1 MRRHFRWDKK
11 YLYWGVTAFCVIAC
25 AILFY
30 MALNYIGLVG
40 KALRSLVTILSPFI
54 WGLVISYLLN
64 PLVRTLEKKL
74 FGPLCRRIYA
84 KSKRSNG
91 EGLARGLSVLFSEI
105 FMLAIVTGLFFLII
119 PQLYSSIET
128 IIVNSPVYID
138 KLTTWATK
146 MLTDFPELR
155 SYVTQMLGDINQDL
169 MSWLQTS
176 VLPGLGSLLS
186 NVGTGVKYVV
196 TGVYNLVIGII
207 VSVYIL
213 SDSETFTA
221 NAKRILYSLL
231 TPEMA
236 KKLLEGLDFTD
247 RTFVGFLNGKLLDS
261 AIIGLICYIVCA
273 ILDMPY
279 ALLVSVLVGVTNIIP
294 FFGPFI
300 GAVPSALVILMVSP
314 LKCLIFVIFVIIL
327 QQVDGNIIGPKIL
340 GDRLGISDF
349 WILVSITVFGS
360 LFGFGGMLLGVPVF
374 TVIYALIAQAVNN
387 ALSKKKLPQ
396 NSEHYYSI
404 LTVEDLKEYDK
415 EFGEPTVFYSGD
427 TFETEYD
434 PDDDFEFDDSDA

>member
-64 PLVRTLEKKL
+64 PLVRTLAKKL

-340 GDRLGISDF
+340 GSSVGINGF
-349 WILVSITVFGS
+349 WVMFSIIMGAG
-360 LFGFGGMLLGVPVF
+360 LFGFWGMLLGVPVF
-374 TVIYALIAQAVNN
+374 VVIYTAVNS
-387 ALSKKKLPQ
+387 AIDRKLRRSDLPH
-396 NSEHYYSI
+396 S
-404 LTVEDLKEYDK
+404 TEDFKNIEYID
-415 EFGEPTVFYSGD
+415 PVSLQPVPHR
-427 TFETEYD
+427 TE
-434 PDDDFEFDDSDA
+434 EE

>member
-74 FGPLCRRIYA
+74 FSPLCRRIYA

-340 GDRLGISDF
+340 GSSVGINGF
-349 WILVSITVFGS
+349 WVMFSIIMGAG
-360 LFGFGGMLLGVPVF
+360 LFGFWGMLLGVPVF
-374 TVIYALIAQAVNN
+374 VVIYTAVNS
-387 ALSKKKLPQ
+387 AIDRKLRRSDLPH
-396 NSEHYYSI
+396 S
-404 LTVEDLKEYDK
+404 TEDFKNIEYID
-415 EFGEPTVFYSGD
+415 PVSLQPVPHR
-427 TFETEYD
+427 TE
-434 PDDDFEFDDSDA
+434 EE

>member
-74 FGPLCRRIYA
+74 FSPLCRRIYA

-340 GDRLGISDF
+340 GSSVGINGF
-349 WILVSITVFGS
+349 WVMFSIIMGAG
-360 LFGFGGMLLGVPVF
+360 LFGFWGMLLGVPVF
-374 TVIYALIAQAVNN
+374 VVIYTAVNS
-387 ALSKKKLPQ
+387 AIDRKLRRSDLPH
-396 NSEHYYSI
+396 S
-404 LTVEDLKEYDK
+404 TEDFKNIEYID
-415 EFGEPTVFYSGD
+415 PVTLQPVPHR
-427 TFETEYD
+427 TE
-434 PDDDFEFDDSDA
+434 EE

>member
-74 FGPLCRRIYA
+74 FSPLCRRIYA

-340 GDRLGISDF
+340 GSSVGIN
-349 WILVSITVFGS
+349 GRA
-360 LFGFGGMLLGVPVF
+360 GVRGDLHGCQQRHRPE
-374 TVIYALIAQAVNN
+374 AA
-387 ALSKKKLPQ
+387 PQ
-396 NSEHYYSI
+396 
-404 LTVEDLKEYDK
+404 
-415 EFGEPTVFYSGD
+415 
-427 TFETEYD
+427 
-434 PDDDFEFDDSDA
+434 